1 MVHNV
6 TEKHYFYKK
15 LGINCNIWLAHL
27 ISFMQQVDNI
37 SDFVSALSRGKHLPE
52 KPVLEH
58 MGIVI
63 RQWCRKH
70 KYEITWFSLDGKIG
84 DEHAL
89 YHKIY
94 RQLVDDI
101 ISKVVTIS
109 SYADYK
115 KHVVFIA
122 EGLMREGFSSFNGLL
137 IDGCNNAWKRV
148 ATMLR
153 MYTTVWL
160 NNRGLSLEY
169 SSDVLHHQ
177 SLIVLFEKISQMKL
191 IFADSCELKSYY
203 FRILENKSREEHR
216 KVLKSRRFTDII
228 PERCDEDM
236 LNGPDERV
244 GCVKEQIEKLDG
256 MEKRILSAY
265 FVQEKKLAEIAG
277 ELQIT
282 AENCRV
288 IKHRAMKRLMNLFAA
303 KKNCNH

>member
-1 MVHNV
+1 
-6 TEKHYFYKK
+6 
-15 LGINCNIWLAHL
+15 
-27 ISFMQQVDNI
+27 MQQVDHI
-37 SDFVSALSRGKHLPE
+37 SDFVSALSRGEHLPE
-52 KPVLEH
+52 KPILEH

-84 DEHAL
+84 DEHVL
-89 YHKIY
+89 YQKIY
-94 RQLVDDI
+94 RQLVYDV

-115 KHVVFIA
+115 KHVLFIA
-122 EGLMREGFSSFNGLL
+122 EGFMREGFSGFNGLL
-137 IDGCNNAWKRV
+137 IDGCNSAWKRV
-148 ATMLR
+148 AAMLR

-160 NNRGLSLEY
+160 NNRGVSVDY
-169 SSDVLHHQ
+169 SDDVLHHQ
-177 SLIVLFEKISQMKL
+177 SIITLYEKISQKKL
-191 IFADSCELKSYY
+191 MFADSCQLKSYY

-216 KVLKSRRFTDII
+216 KVLKRRRFTDII

-236 LNGPDERV
+236 LNVPDERM

-256 MEKRILSAY
+256 MEKRILLAY

-282 AENCRV
+282 AEHCRV
-288 IKHRAMKRLMNLFAA
+288 IKHRAMKRLINLFAGRR
-303 KKNCNH
+303 NGDH

>member
-1 MVHNV
+1 
-6 TEKHYFYKK
+6 
-15 LGINCNIWLAHL
+15 
-27 ISFMQQVDNI
+27 MQQVDYI
-37 SDFVSALSRGKHLPE
+37 SDFVSALSRGKYPPE
-52 KPVLEH
+52 KPILEH

-84 DEHAL
+84 DENAL

-101 ISKVVTIS
+101 ISKVVKIG

-122 EGLMREGFSSFNGLL
+122 EGLMREGFLCFNGLL
-137 IDGCNNAWKRV
+137 IDGCNSAWKRV
-148 ATMLR
+148 EIMLR

-160 NNRGLSLEY
+160 NNRGVSFGN
-169 SSDVLHHQ
+169 SDNVLHHQ
-177 SLIVLFEKISQMKL
+177 ALITLYEKISQKKL

-216 KVLKSRRFTDII
+216 KVLKSQRFTDII
-228 PERCDEDM
+228 PELHDEDL
-236 LNGPDERV
+236 LNGPDERIA
-244 GCVKEQIEKLDG
+244 CVKEQIERLDG
-256 MEKRILSAY
+256 MEKQILLAY
-265 FVQEKKLAEIAG
+265 YVQEKKLAEIAG
-277 ELQIT
+277 ELQIS

-288 IKHRAMKRLMNLFAA
+288 IKHRAMRRLINLFAD